1 MLDYGSVCREQL
13 TRACKMSQ
21 ERHKASQTTMRKW
34 ADKDAKSRKFQP
46 GDEVNMNRE
55 DRNVLRMK
63 ERERRNQGIQ
73 QNEEPFP
80 GNSPLFAE
88 PYKVQGRTEDKLSS
102 RIQSML
108 GNYDEMKDY
117 IGDKS
122 LQKLIDIPK
131 GTVPATTDEK
141 PDQAFFGEQRHGTS
155 HQSSKWTPVGPATSG
170 PSTSSQSQ
178 KRSSSGLQSSHG
190 SSQRLSGSSGSSS
203 SQRHDRDSYSS
214 NRKRSGQHGSEH
226 SKSHSV
232 SPAKPPAVSSSLS
245 SSHSRS
251 QGSDHHSKE
260 RHRSKSP
267 RDLDATWDSPSRVHT
282 FPASGQHSSQSFT
295 PALMS
300 KPNSMLQ
307 KPTAYVRPMDGQDQA
322 PNESLEPKIPSEH
335 YGNQSHGSSLAEM
348 KSGNKVHLSKLK
360 IPSQQVE
367 SSVSGDASCVD
378 EILKEMTHSWPPPLT
393 AIHTP
398 CKAEPSKFPFPT
410 KESQHV
416 NYSVPGQK
424 RYNATS
430 KSTSSHQAKCSET
443 DQTASRMLE
452 DDLKLSSS
460 EDSDAD
466 QDLGKPPAR
475 ATLEGSELSQQNNES
490 MEPPRADSSS
500 HSGSESSSGS
510 DTESESS
517 SSDSEANEPSCIS
530 PEPEPPPSSKWQL
543 DNWLNKVNSHKVSP
557 ASSVDSHIQSSQS
570 HGYKKENRDQSVTY
584 EDPSESKDTT
594 TATPGRDSRNAQK
607 GSETRGR
614 QKSPAQSDGNT
625 QRKTVGKKQPKKAE
639 RPAVTEEPRGGL
651 KVESEPTSDRA
662 TPIPANRHKAATKGS
677 RKPSTKRESKSSTRA
692 TIEKRKHKSA
702 SKTPQKSREYVETDS
717 SSSDSEQS
725 ETLPPASQTPK
736 YSENNRTPVHKSSID
751 GEDIFYRPRVFS
763 PMEEKELLSP
773 LSDVDD
779 KYRNITSLIVRIDL
793 SLLSRKPESP
803 RKETEQPKVDK
814 EISLERR
821 MRDTPKQSTEK
832 KSNKGKRKHKNDGE
846 NESCENKR
854 PKAEERSNS
863 NHKPSS
869 SKDSSKPTAEREK
882 VPLSSPSSSAAQKTP
897 KTEHKHQSRRRTV
910 NQTSTSKNNISNTKQ
925 NSSSNNSSKSNSSSS
940 KHKKT
945 EEKSSTRPKEN
956 RSQEKNPVS
965 SLNPLQSSMPSGDG
979 LKSRRPK
986 LNFDDR
992 LHSADHYLQEAK
1004 KLKHNADALSDRF
1017 EKAVYYL
1024 DAVVS
1029 FIECGNALERN
1040 SQEAKSPFPMY
1051 AETVELIKYTMK
1063 LKNHMAPDATA
1074 ADKKLAV
1081 LCFRCQSLLYMR
1093 LFKLKKDSALKYSKT
1108 LTEHLK
1114 NSYNS
1119 AQAQSPGVGSK
1130 AAGTPSPVSPK
1141 LSPGNT
1147 GSYSSGSNT
1156 SSSSSSAS
1164 VTIPQRIHQMAASY
1178 VQVTSNFLYATEV
1191 WDQADQLGKENKDF
1205 FVELDKVMHPL
1216 VFSSS
1221 SMTDLVRYTR
1231 QGLQW
1236 LRLDANLLP

>member
-1 MLDYGSVCREQL
+1 M
-13 TRACKMSQ
+13 
-21 ERHKASQTTMRKW
+21 ASQT
-34 ADKDAKSRKFQP
+34 
-46 GDEVNMNRE
+46 GNMNRE

-73 QNEEPFP
+73 QNEETFP

-122 LQKLIDIPK
+122 LQKIIAIPK
-131 GTVPATTDEK
+131 GTVPSTADEK
-141 PDQAFFGEQRHGTS
+141 PDQAFFGDQRHSTS
-155 HQSSKWTPVGPATSG
+155 HQSSKWTPVGPATSA

-190 SSQRLSGSSGSSS
+190 SSQRLSGGSSNIGSSS

-300 KPNSMLQ
+300 KPSSMLQ

-360 IPSQQVE
+360 IPSQPVE
-367 SSVSGDASCVD
+367 SSVSSDASCVD

-410 KESQHV
+410 K
-416 NYSVPGQK
+416 
-424 RYNATS
+424 
-430 KSTSSHQAKCSET
+430 
-443 DQTASRMLE
+443 
-452 DDLKLSSS
+452 DL
-460 EDSDAD
+460 A
-466 QDLGKPPAR
+466 KPPAR
-475 ATLEGSELSQQNNES
+475 ATPEGSEPSQQNNEC

-510 DTESESS
+510 DSESESS

-570 HGYKKENRDQSVTY
+570 HSYKKESRDQSATY
-584 EDPSESKDTT
+584 EDPGGSKDVT

-614 QKSPAQSDGNT
+614 QKSPAQSDGNA

-639 RPAVTEEPRGGL
+639 RPTVTEEPRGGL

-677 RKPSTKRESKSSTRA
+677 RKPSTKRESKSSTRT
-692 TIEKRKHKSA
+692 TIEKRKH
-702 SKTPQKSREYVETDS
+702 KTPQKSREYVETDS

-751 GEDIFYRPRVFS
+751 GEDNFFQQRLFS

-814 EISLERR
+814 EISLDRR
-821 MRDTPKQSTEK
+821 VRDTPKQPTEK

-846 NESCENKR
+846 NESCENKK
-854 PKAEERSNS
+854 PKAEERTNS

-869 SKDSSKPTAEREK
+869 SKDSSKPTGEREK
-882 VPLSSPSSSAAQKTP
+882 VPLSSPSASAAQKTP
-897 KTEHKHQSRRRTV
+897 KTEHKHQSRRRTA
-910 NQTSTSKNNISNTKQ
+910 NQTSTSKSNNSSNTKQ
-925 NSSSNNSSKSNSSSS
+925 NSSSSNSSKTNSSSS

-945 EEKSSTRPKEN
+945 EEKTSTRPKEN

-965 SLNPLQSSMPSGDG
+965 SLNPLQSSTPSGDG

-986 LNFDDR
+986 LSFDDR

-1063 LKNHMAPDATA
+1063 LKNHVAPDATA

-1081 LCFRCQSLLYMR
+1081 LCLRCQSLLYMR

-1147 GSYSSGSNT
+1147 GSYSSGGNT

-1178 VQVTSNFLYATEV
+1178 VQVTSNFLLATEV

-1221 SMTDLVRYTR
+1221 SMTELVRYTR
-1231 QGLQW
+1231 QGLHW

>member
-1 MLDYGSVCREQL
+1 M
-13 TRACKMSQ
+13 
-21 ERHKASQTTMRKW
+21 ASQT
-34 ADKDAKSRKFQP
+34 
-46 GDEVNMNRE
+46 GNMNRE

-73 QNEEPFP
+73 NEETFA

-108 GNYDEMKDY
+108 GNYDEMKDL

-122 LQKLIDIPK
+122 LQKLIGIPK
-131 GTVPATTDEK
+131 GTVPSTTDEK
-141 PDQAFFGEQRHGTS
+141 PDQPFFGEQRHGTS
-155 HQSSKWTPVGPATSG
+155 HQSSKWTPVGPATSAPG
-170 PSTSSQSQ
+170 TSSQSQ

-190 SSQRLSGSSGSSS
+190 SSQRLSGGSSNTGSSS

-214 NRKRSGQHGSEH
+214 RKRSGQHGSEH

-245 SSHSRS
+245 SNHSRS

-416 NYSVPGQK
+416 NYNVPGQK

-430 KSTSSHQAKCSET
+430 KSTSSHHQAKCSET

-466 QDLGKPPAR
+466 QDMGKPPAR
-475 ATLEGSELSQQNNES
+475 ATLEGSELSQQSNEV

-510 DTESESS
+510 DSESESS

-584 EDPSESKDTT
+584 EDPGGSKDVS

-614 QKSPAQSDGNT
+614 QKSPAQSDGNA

-677 RKPSTKRESKSSTRA
+677 RKPSTKRESKSSTR
-692 TIEKRKHKSA
+692 TTVDKRKHPKSA
-702 SKTPQKSREYVETDS
+702 NKTPQKSREYVETDS

-736 YSENNRTPVHKSSID
+736 YSENNRTPVHKSSVD
-751 GEDIFYRPRVFS
+751 GEDSFFRQRLFS

-803 RKETEQPKVDK
+803 HKETEQPKVDK
-814 EISLERR
+814 EISLDRH

-863 NHKPSS
+863 NHKLSS
-869 SKDSSKPTAEREK
+869 SKDSSKSTAEREK
-882 VPLSSPSSSAAQKTP
+882 VPLSSPSASAAQKTS

-910 NQTSTSKNNISNTKQ
+910 NQTSTSKSNTGNTKQ
-925 NSSSNNSSKSNSSSS
+925 NNSSSNSNKSSSSSS
-940 KHKKT
+940 KHKKA
-945 EEKSSTRPKEN
+945 EEKTSLRPKEN
-956 RSQEKNPVS
+956 RLQEKNPVN
-965 SLNPLQSSMPSGDG
+965 SLNPLQSSTPSGDG

-986 LNFDDR
+986 LSFDER

-1081 LCFRCQSLLYMR
+1081 LCLRCQSLLYMR

-1231 QGLQW
+1231 QGLHW

>member
-1 MLDYGSVCREQL
+1 
-13 TRACKMSQ
+13 
-21 ERHKASQTTMRKW
+21 
-34 ADKDAKSRKFQP
+34 
-46 GDEVNMNRE
+46 MNRE

-73 QNEEPFP
+73 QNEETFP

-108 GNYDEMKDY
+108 GNYDEMKDL
-117 IGDKS
+117 IGERS
-122 LQKLIDIPK
+122 LQKFIDIPK
-131 GTVPATTDEK
+131 GTVPSTTDEK
-141 PDQAFFGEQRHGTS
+141 SDQAFFAEHRHSAS
-155 HQSSKWTPVGPATSG
+155 HQSSKWTPVGPATSA

-190 SSQRLSGSSGSSS
+190 SSQRHGGGSSNTGSGS

-282 FPASGQHSSQSFT
+282 FPASGQHTSQSFT

-300 KPNSMLQ
+300 KPSSMLQ

-322 PNESLEPKIPSEH
+322 PNESVEPKIPSEH
-335 YGNQSHGSSLAEM
+335 YGSQSHGSSLAEM
-348 KSGNKVHLSKLK
+348 KSGNKVLLSKLK
-360 IPSQQVE
+360 IPSQPVE
-367 SSVSGDASCVD
+367 SSVSGDTSCVD

-410 KESQHV
+410 K
-416 NYSVPGQK
+416 
-424 RYNATS
+424 
-430 KSTSSHQAKCSET
+430 
-443 DQTASRMLE
+443 
-452 DDLKLSSS
+452 
-460 EDSDAD
+460 
-466 QDLGKPPAR
+466 DLGKQPAR
-475 ATLEGSELSQQNNES
+475 VTPEGSSEPSQQNNEC

-510 DTESESS
+510 DSESESS

-557 ASSVDSHIQSSQS
+557 ASSVDSHIPSSQS
-570 HGYKKENRDQSVTY
+570 RSYKKESRDQGATY
-584 EDPSESKDTT
+584 EDPGGSKDVSV
-594 TATPGRDSRNAQK
+594 ATPGRDSRNAQK

-625 QRKTVGKKQPKKAE
+625 QRKTVGKKQPKKPE
-639 RPAVTEEPRGGL
+639 RPTVTEEPRGGL
-651 KVESEPTSDRA
+651 KVESEPASDRA
-662 TPIPANRHKAATKGS
+662 TLIPVNRPKAATKGS

-692 TIEKRKHKSA
+692 TIEKKRKII
-702 SKTPQKSREYVETDS
+702 SKTPQKSKEHVQTDL

-751 GEDIFYRPRVFS
+751 GEDSFFQQRLFS

-803 RKETEQPKVDK
+803 HKETKQPQMDK
-814 EISLERR
+814 EISLDKR
-821 MRDTPKQSTEK
+821 MHDTPKQSAEK

-846 NESCENKR
+846 IESCESK
-854 PKAEERSNS
+854 KSKIEERTNS
-863 NHKPSS
+863 NHKPSGS
-869 SKDSSKPTAEREK
+869 RESSSKPITEREK
-882 VPLSSPSSSAAQKTP
+882 MPPSSPSASVGQKTP
-897 KTEHKHQSRRRTV
+897 KPEHKHPSRKRTA
-910 NQTSTSKNNISNTKQ
+910 NPTSTSKSKNSNPKQ
-925 NSSSNNSSKSNSSSS
+925 TSSSSNSSKNSSSSS
-940 KHKKT
+940 KHKKADDKT
-945 EEKSSTRPKEN
+945 SSRPKES
-956 RSQEKNPVS
+956 RSSQEKNPVN
-965 SLNPLQSSMPSGDG
+965 SLNPLQSSAPSGDG

-986 LNFDDR
+986 LSFDDR

-1040 SQEAKSPFPMY
+1040 SQKAKSPFPMY

-1081 LCFRCQSLLYMR
+1081 LCLRCQSLLYMR

-1147 GSYSSGSNT
+1147 ATYSSGSST

-1231 QGLQW
+1231 QGLHW